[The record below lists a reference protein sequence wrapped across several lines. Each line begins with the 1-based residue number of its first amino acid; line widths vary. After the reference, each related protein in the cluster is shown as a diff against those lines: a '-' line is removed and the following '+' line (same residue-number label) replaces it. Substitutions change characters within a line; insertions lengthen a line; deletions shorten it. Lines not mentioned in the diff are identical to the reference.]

1 MIDASNIKAPG
12 WQRVVAELTAPAHDD
27 RVFMERLVRVLA
39 QVSAA
44 RQAVLYTPMAV
55 EGQMVEPKA
64 EMVWP
69 PVGDDAEAMAA
80 GRGASQSG
88 GAGQSGVGA
97 GVGSGAGGATIEFS
111 SESKA
116 AARGAIETGQSRV
129 FSLDKQELYYD
140 GSAGGPNGYVLA
152 IPLHHFVS
160 GAGGVPANAIQVAV
174 VGVVC
179 LLIEPRGKD
188 AVRSTVA
195 MAEVIAGYMHGH
207 AARQSLRRTQHASF
221 ALDLGTRL
229 IGAINTAPNFKGACI
244 QLVNDLAKQFQ
255 LDRVALGW
263 VEQDATKVRAISD
276 VEHFSRQTQMVQKL
290 AGAMDECLD
299 QEQAVMYPPPPSEG
313 PSADVLLSQA
323 ISHAHRELIA
333 GNAKMKVCS
342 LPLRAGEDVI
352 GVVTLESAGEGAI
365 DVSSVE
371 LMQAALDLV
380 APVLKIRRSDDRNI
394 ALRTWDDLVK
404 AGAWA
409 VGPKHT
415 VWKLAGIVALA
426 ALLFVTFYRTTYR
439 PGAEATLEPRVRR
452 IVSAPLDGVVKRIG
466 DGAQSGKIVKEG
478 ELLVELDSTEWQLRL
493 AETESKIAQARTQA
507 AAARAARQ
515 QNKVVEAEQ
524 QETQAIAEADSLRD
538 RIARSKI
545 VAPIAGTIIAGD
557 MNDKVGGAIKLGDQ
571 MFQIADLS
579 DMLIT
584 ARVDERD
591 IALVKQAFDQSR
603 GKGEFATKG
612 RPDQGFDF
620 DVERIVPLAAA
631 VEGKNVFEV
640 RGKLKGSAEWFRPG
654 MEGIAKFDTER
665 MSLLRIGTRR
675 LVDQVRMWLW
685 WW

>member
-1 MIDASNIKAPG
+1 VIDASNIKAAG

-44 RQAVLYTPMAV
+44 RQAVLYTPTTA

-69 PVGDDAEAMAA
+69 PVSGEAEAMAA
-80 GRGASQSG
+80 GRGGSEGAS
-88 GAGQSGVGA
+88 AGRGP
-97 GVGSGAGGATIEFS
+97 GGATIEFS

-140 GSAGGPNGYVLA
+140 SGSGAANGFVLA
-152 IPLHHFVS
+152 VPLHQYVS
-160 GAGGVPANAIQVAV
+160 GAGGVPANAVQVAV

-179 LLIEPRGKD
+179 LVIEPRGKD
-188 AVRSTVA
+188 AVRSTMA

-207 AARQSLRRTQHASF
+207 AARQSLRRTQHASI

-229 IGAINTAPNFKGACI
+229 IGAINTASNFKGACI

-255 LDRVALGW
+255 LDRVAMGW
-263 VEQDATKVRAISD
+263 VEHDATKVKAISD
-276 VEHFSRQTQMVQKL
+276 VEHFSRHTQMVQKL
-290 AGAMDECLD
+290 ASAMDECLD
-299 QEQAVMYPPPPSEG
+299 QEQPVMHPAPPGEG
-313 PSADVLLSQA
+313 AGADVLLSQA
-323 ISHAHRELIA
+323 ISHAHRELAA

-342 LPLRAGEDVI
+342 LPLRADEDVI

-365 DVSSVE
+365 DVNSVE

-380 APVLKIRRSDDRNI
+380 APVLKIRRSDDRNMF
-394 ALRTWDDLVK
+394 LRAWDDALK

-415 VWKLAGIVALA
+415 VWKLVGVLALA
-426 ALLFVTFYRTTYR
+426 GLLFVTLYRTTYR

-452 IVSAPLDGVVKRIG
+452 IVSAPLDGVVKRVS
-466 DGAQSGKIVKEG
+466 DGAQSGKLVQAG
-478 ELLVELDSTEWQLRL
+478 DVLVELDSTEWQLRL
-493 AETESKIAQARTQA
+493 VEAESKIAQARTQA

-515 QNKVVEAEQ
+515 QNKVIEAEQ
-524 QETQAIAEADSLRD
+524 QETQAAAEADSLRE
-538 RIARSKI
+538 RISRSKI
-545 VAPIAGTIIAGD
+545 VAPIAGTVIAGD

-579 DMLIT
+579 DILIT

-612 RPDQGFDF
+612 RPDQGFAF

-640 RGKLKGSAEWFRPG
+640 RGKLSGSAEWFRPG
-654 MEGIAKFDTER
+654 MEGIAKFETER

-675 LVDQVRMWLW
+675 IVDQVRLWLW